1 MSTSDGESE
10 HREICDGC
18 RCNECMLRRW
28 QSIGERLWPTVR
40 LWPMTG
46 VCGRAELELL
56 EDLRFVLD
64 SGGEAVAQDVA
75 ALEAD
80 VCARLAESLK
90 ESGLIRRVAPDARNE
105 LLDHVRS
112 FGRR

>member
-1 MSTSDGESE
+1 MADGSGGSE
-10 HREICDGC
+10 HRDICDGC
-18 RCNECMLRRW
+18 RCNECLLNRW
-28 QSIGERLWPTVR
+28 KSIGERLWPTVR

-46 VCGRAELELL
+46 VCGRAELDLL
-56 EDLRFVLD
+56 EDLRFVLEL
-64 SGGEAVAQDVA
+64 SEESVKQDVA
-75 ALEAD
+75 ALESD

-105 LLDHVRS
+105 LLDHIRS